1 MKTPIRSFS
10 IAIRLVLLS
19 LLCFGLGACEVD
31 TRAFISDN
39 KNPPTFRLSGT
50 GQLGEFIVVGPF
62 ASAEDQEAYRPDVHA
77 IWKIGPFRYGAI
89 YVENVRPITYGVVP
103 DGFKQETPASGHP
116 PLLEEGKF
124 YSVTA
129 PSTSA
134 GFRRLCFKVE
144 GGVIIKVPCTER

>member
-1 MKTPIRSFS
+1 MKTPIRTFS
-10 IAIRLVLLS
+10 IAIRLLLLS
-19 LLCFGLGACEVD
+19 LLCFGLGACEID
-31 TRAFISDN
+31 TRASISDN
-39 KNPPTFRLSGT
+39 RNPPTFRLSGT

-62 ASAEDQEAYRPDVHA
+62 ASVEDQESYRPDVHA
-77 IWKIGPFRYGAI
+77 IWKIGPSRYGAI
-89 YVENVRPITYGVVP
+89 YIDNVPPITYGVVP
-103 DGFKQETPASGHP
+103 DGFKQVTPASGPP